1 MQTTFV
7 ELICFYT
14 LYAIVVAGV
23 VSEPSNPYSQQ
34 QQQQQQQQQKEQ
46 RQLTAL
52 SSDSKLL
59 QRPYAKRNETI
70 DVLLPYFRAS
80 IPMRIFECLRDFTA
94 MRCTK
99 LFVLQKMEERKN
111 WPHTGNLTKDFLDQ
125 FFGNEDAMGSLVSER
140 FRQMTDKELNKHLMI
155 NLQKFFKNRNIK
167 LRFLPGLMV
176 KIIPSPENKLKLTL
190 KKKRKKNN
198 KIETKYYS
206 HPAESII
213 NYHRRS
219 ESARGKKNSGGLSE
233 LLSGTGLNL
242 DTEDPDVFDE
252 LEIDGKKNQ
261 KMEKLKKLKKMKKLK
276 KLKKKSSFKHAI
288 LQMALPVM
296 LLPAILMGTFLPFIL
311 PTLKLATFTSMI
323 LNNAAF
329 VAALIYA
336 ARTQVNLQDD
346 QQHINY
352 NYGVNNSAGVHRY

>member
-190 KKKRKKNN
+190 
-198 KIETKYYS
+198 
-206 HPAESII
+206 SII

>member
-190 KKKRKKNN
+190 KK
-198 KIETKYYS
+198 
-206 HPAESII
+206 
-213 NYHRRS
+213 
-219 ESARGKKNSGGLSE
+219 
-233 LLSGTGLNL
+233 
-242 DTEDPDVFDE
+242 
-252 LEIDGKKNQ
+252 
-261 KMEKLKKLKKMKKLK
+261 
-276 KLKKKSSFKHAI
+276 LKKKSSFKHAI

>member
-1 MQTTFV
+1 MRKMQTTFV

-34 QQQQQQQQQKEQ
+34 QQQQQQQKEQ

-70 DVLLPYFRAS
+70 DVMLPYFRAS

-190 KKKRKKNN
+190 KKK
-198 KIETKYYS
+198 S
-206 HPAESII
+206 I